1 MMRTGMNRRQFDRFQ
16 IDFHVEVLLQDN
28 EGKVLREQT
37 TLEDISGEGAGFLT
51 RKAEMYSL
59 EKSLELIIYLPETNE
74 VKAAMR
80 AKAKVVRIEP
90 CNDSAAS
97 GEPQPVCVA
106 VKLVQPLQFERSS
119 LRA

>member
-51 RKAEMYSL
+51 RKAERYSL
-59 EKSLELIIYLPETNE
+59 GKPLELIIYLPGTDE
-74 VKAAMR
+74 VQASMKG
-80 AKAKVVRIEP
+80 KAKVVRIGP
-90 CNDSAAS
+90 CGNAAS
-97 GEPQPVCVA
+97 SGEAQPVCVA
-106 VKLVQPLQFERSS
+106 VELDAPLCFERHSA
-119 LRA
+119 L